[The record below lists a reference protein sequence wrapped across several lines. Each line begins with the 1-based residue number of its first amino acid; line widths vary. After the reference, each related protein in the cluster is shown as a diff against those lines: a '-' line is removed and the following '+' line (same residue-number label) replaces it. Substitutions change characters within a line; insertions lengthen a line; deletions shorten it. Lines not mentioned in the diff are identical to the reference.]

1 MGRRPIFLVVFLLAA
16 FPVRA
21 DELVLQL
28 KSGDALHYHAVEDR
42 GESAQPVATA
52 MLRHLAA
59 GEIEQ
64 AALLSNAPKRRYEVL
79 QQYLASVGPDEFQRV
94 YNQYLFPENHVVAE
108 FAAGPR
114 RLIIWDLGEA
124 GHRLAAQYYVEVEG
138 RFLMDDVPSE
148 ERARL
153 TELLRA
159 YRADKRVP
167 GATSPAG
174 MD

>member
-1 MGRRPIFLVVFLLAA
+1 MGRRPIFLVVLFLAA
-16 FPVRA
+16 FSVRA
-21 DELVLQL
+21 EELVLQL
-28 KSGDALHYHAVEDR
+28 KNGEALHYHPVEDR
-42 GESAQPVATA
+42 GESARPAAGA
-52 MLRHLAA
+52 MLRYLAA

-64 AALLSNAPKRRYEVL
+64 AALLSNSPKRRYEVL
-79 QQYLASVGPDEFQRV
+79 QQYLASVGPDEFRRV
-94 YNQYLFPENHVVAE
+94 YSQYLFPENHVVAE

-148 ERARL
+148 ERSHL

-159 YRADKRVP
+159 YRAEKR
-167 GATSPAG
+167 AAETTSPART
-174 MD
+174 D